1 MTLILFIAEMNIHVF
16 LHICLLIELA
26 IASQETAFKRFLFCM
41 DSQMIEKIVPKSKN
55 FVTTL
60 VNAAKQSYYCS
71 IRLETPE
78 LKYIELS
85 CLRRIFRMDS
95 A

>member
-1 MTLILFIAEMNIHVF
+1 
-16 LHICLLIELA
+16 
-26 IASQETAFKRFLFCM
+26 
-41 DSQMIEKIVPKSKN
+41 MIEKIVPKSKN